1 MAVIGIDLGTTNSLA
16 ACWKDGKL
24 ELIPNEGKDVL
35 FPSAVG
41 YVEGEGFLVGAAAK
55 ERLLTHPEDTVAS
68 FKCFM
73 GTAKEYRLGGRMY
86 TPMELS
92 AMVLERLKR
101 NAERVLQEE
110 IEEAIVTV
118 PAYFND
124 RQRSDTKKAAQ
135 VAGLKVERLIN
146 EPSAAALAY
155 RMAVGQEDRTLIVFD
170 FGGGTLDL
178 SYVECFDNVIEI
190 VAVAGDNHL
199 GGDDIDRAIQS
210 YFCRE
215 NGLAEAEL
223 APEDRARIRHL
234 AEQAKCAISAPGQ
247 ADMELI
253 VGGKVCRA
261 QLTEDILFELCMPLF
276 GKMKELFLH
285 LLEDADSRVSQID
298 DLVMVGGSSRLGVV
312 RRFLSELLGK
322 EPVVLDETDR
332 VVALGAGIYAGIR
345 RRGEEIRD
353 MLLTDVCPF
362 TLGIGV
368 RNRSGQDKNVLSPM
382 IERNSTLPASCKNRF
397 VTTSDY
403 QSEIL
408 VKIYQG
414 EEYYVDDNVYLGEV
428 AIEVALKPAGQ
439 AWVDVRFTYD
449 INGILHV
456 SVENEMGER
465 RQILLANQTLSAEEL
480 ERYTKEL
487 EKIMLPPIEQPKNR
501 EMLDR
506 FLEYFENSTGERRE
520 QIGAMIGHITRGLCS
535 GRKKTVR
542 SAQEIAGSW
551 LAILEENQDTREKR
565 LFDGKA
571 SYDWEDEEDYPVD
584 GDAGQGGEEENRAD
598 GDAGPGG
605 EEENRADG
613 DAGPGGEEEN
623 RADGDAGQGG
633 EEENR
638 ADGDAGPGGE
648 EENRVDGDAGP
659 GGEED
664 YPADGDAGR
673 FCEEEEHDDE
683 E

>member
-1 MAVIGIDLGTTNSLA
+1 MAIIGIDLGTTNSLA
-16 ACWKDGKL
+16 AYWRDGRL
-24 ELIPNEGKDVL
+24 ELIPGEDGNVL

-41 YVEGEGFLVGAAAK
+41 YVEGEGFLVGAVAK
-55 ERLLTHPEDTVAS
+55 ERLLTHPDDTVAS

-73 GTAKEYRLGGRMY
+73 GTAKEYSLGGRMY

-92 AMVLERLKR
+92 AMVLERLRR
-101 NAERVLQEE
+101 NAQRVLQEE

-155 RMAVGQEDRTLIVFD
+155 RMASGEEDRTLIVFD

-178 SYVECFDNVIEI
+178 SYVECFENVIEI

-210 YFCRE
+210 YFCKE
-215 NGLAEAEL
+215 NGLVEERLPLEEL
-223 APEDRARIRHL
+223 ARIRHL
-234 AEQAKCAISAPGQ
+234 AEQSKCALSSAGQ
-247 ADMELI
+247 ADMELT
-253 VGGKVCRA
+253 VGGKAGRA
-261 QLTEDILFELCMPLF
+261 TLTEDILFELCMPLF
-276 GKMKELFLH
+276 GRMKELFLH
-285 LLEDADSRVSQID
+285 LLEDADSRVSRID

-368 RNRSGQDKNVLSPM
+368 RNRSGQDRNILSPM
-382 IERNSTLPASCKNRF
+382 IERNSTLPASVKNRF
-397 VTTSDY
+397 VTTGDY
-403 QSEIL
+403 QREIL

-414 EEYYVDDNVYLGEV
+414 EEYYVDDNVCLGEV
-428 AIEVALKPAGQ
+428 NIEVALKPAGQ
-439 AWVDVRFTYD
+439 AWVDVQFTYD

-465 RQILLANQTLSAEEL
+465 RRILLANQALSPEEL
-480 ERYTKEL
+480 ERYAKEM
-487 EKIMLPPIEQPKNR
+487 EKIMLPPIEQPENQ
-501 EMLDR
+501 ETLAR
-506 FLEYFENSTGERRE
+506 FLAYFEESTGEQRE
-520 QIGAMIGHITRGLCS
+520 RIGAMIGSITRGLCS
-535 GRKKTVR
+535 GRMKTVR
-542 SAQEIAGSW
+542 NAQETARAW
-551 LAILEENQDTREKR
+551 LAMLEESQETKEER
-565 LFDGKA
+565 LFDGRT
-571 SYDWEDEEDYPVD
+571 SYEWY
-584 GDAGQGGEEENRAD
+584 
-598 GDAGPGG
+598 
-605 EEENRADG
+605 
-613 DAGPGGEEEN
+613 
-623 RADGDAGQGG
+623 
-633 EEENR
+633 
-638 ADGDAGPGGE
+638 
-648 EENRVDGDAGP
+648 
-659 GGEED
+659 GEED
-664 YPADGDAGR
+664 ECWDDGETGWGG
-673 FCEEEEHDDE
+673 EG
-683 E
+683 

>member
-1 MAVIGIDLGTTNSLA
+1 MAIIGIDLGTTNSLA
-16 ACWKDGKL
+16 ACWKDGSL
-24 ELIPNEGKDVL
+24 ELIPNENGEVL

-41 YVEGEGFLVGAAAK
+41 YVEGEGFLVGTAAK
-55 ERLLTHPEDTVAS
+55 ERLLTHPGDTVAS

-73 GTAKEYRLGGRMY
+73 GTAKEYRLGGRTY

-92 AMVLERLKR
+92 AMVLERLRR

-124 RQRSDTKKAAQ
+124 KQRSDTKKAAQ

-155 RMAVGQEDRTLIVFD
+155 RMAAGEEDRTLIVFD

-199 GGDDIDRAIQS
+199 GGDDIDKAIQA

-215 NGLAEAEL
+215 NGLAEEKLTLEEL
-223 APEDRARIRHL
+223 AGIRHL
-234 AEQAKCAISAPGQ
+234 AEQSKCALSATGQ
-247 ADMELI
+247 VDMELE
-253 VGGKVCRA
+253 VGGRVCRA
-261 QLTEDILFELCMPLF
+261 RLTEDVLFELCMPLF

-312 RRFLSELLGK
+312 RRFLAELLGK

-362 TLGIGV
+362 TLGIGIW
-368 RNRSGQDKNVLSPM
+368 NRSGQDRNVLSPM
-382 IERNSTLPASCKNRF
+382 IERNSTLPASVKNRF
-397 VTTSDY
+397 ITTSDY
-403 QSEIL
+403 QREIL

-439 AWVDVRFTYD
+439 AWVDVQFTYD

-456 SVENEMGER
+456 TVENEMGER
-465 RQILLANQTLSAEEL
+465 RQILLANQALSPEEL
-480 ERYTKEL
+480 ERYAKEM
-487 EKIMLPPIEQPKNR
+487 EKIMLPPIEQPENQK
-501 EMLDR
+501 MLAR

-520 QIGAMIGHITRGLCS
+520 RIGAMIGRITQGLCS
-535 GRKKTVR
+535 GRKKAVR
-542 SAQEIAGSW
+542 NAQEAARQW
-551 LAILEENQDTREKR
+551 LSMLEKSQETKEER
-565 LFDGKA
+565 LFDGRDF
-571 SYDWEDEEDYPVD
+571 YDWDEEDAAWD
-584 GDAGQGGEEENRAD
+584 GDEVSQEDGEAARDSGEESQDRR
-598 GDAGPGG
+598 G
-605 EEENRADG
+605 EEWHREEMKQEDG
-613 DAGPGGEEEN
+613 ERE
-623 RADGDAGQGG
+623 QGNG
-633 EEENR
+633 K
-638 ADGDAGPGGE
+638 
-648 EENRVDGDAGP
+648 
-659 GGEED
+659 
-664 YPADGDAGR
+664 
-673 FCEEEEHDDE
+673 
-683 E
+683 

>member
-1 MAVIGIDLGTTNSLA
+1 MAIIGIDLGTTNSLA
-16 ACWKDGKL
+16 ACWREGRL
-24 ELIPNEGKDVL
+24 ELIPGADGEVL

-55 ERLLTHPEDTVAS
+55 ERLLTHPDDTVAS

-73 GTAKEYRLGGRMY
+73 GTAKEYSLGGRKY

-155 RMAVGQEDRTLIVFD
+155 RMAAGEEDRTLIVFD

-178 SYVECFDNVIEI
+178 SYVECFENVIEI

-215 NGLAEAEL
+215 NGLAEEQLPLEEL
-223 APEDRARIRHL
+223 AGIRHL
-234 AEQAKCAISAPGQ
+234 AEQSKCALTSGGHV
-247 ADMELI
+247 DMELT
-253 VGGKVCRA
+253 VGGKACRA
-261 QLTEDILFELCMPLF
+261 ALTEDILFELCMPLF
-276 GKMKELFLH
+276 GKMKQLFLH
-285 LLEDADSRVSQID
+285 LLEDADSRVSRID

-312 RRFLSELLGK
+312 KRFLSELLGK

-368 RNRSGQDKNVLSPM
+368 WNRSGQDKNVLSPM

-403 QSEIL
+403 QREIL

-428 AIEVALKPAGQ
+428 NIEVALKPAGQ
-439 AWVDVRFTYD
+439 AWVDVQFTYD

-456 SVENEMGER
+456 AVENEMGER
-465 RQILLANQTLSAEEL
+465 RQILLANQALSEEEL
-480 ERYTKEL
+480 ERYTKEM
-487 EKIMLPPIEQPKNR
+487 EKIMLPPIEQPENR
-501 EMLDR
+501 EMLAR
-506 FLEYFENSTGERRE
+506 FLEYFEESTGERRE
-520 QIGAMIGHITRGLCS
+520 RIGAMIGSITQGLCS
-535 GRKKTVR
+535 GRKKAVR
-542 SAQEIAGSW
+542 NVQETARSW
-551 LAILEENQDTREKR
+551 LSMLEESRETKEER
-565 LFDGKA
+565 LFDGRA
-571 SYDWEDEEDYPVD
+571 SYDWYEEEGWDDEDERRDD
-584 GDAGQGGEEENRAD
+584 GDEGWGREDESRD
-598 GDAGPGG
+598 D
-605 EEENRADG
+605 R
-613 DAGPGGEEEN
+613 
-623 RADGDAGQGG
+623 
-633 EEENR
+633 
-638 ADGDAGPGGE
+638 
-648 EENRVDGDAGP
+648 
-659 GGEED
+659 EED
-664 YPADGDAGR
+664 CDNR
-673 FCEEEEHDDE
+673 E
-683 E
+683 

>member
-1 MAVIGIDLGTTNSLA
+1 MAIIGIDLGTTNSLA
-16 ACWKDGKL
+16 ACWRDGRP
-24 ELIPNEGKDVL
+24 ELIPCEDGEVL

-41 YVEGEGFLVGAAAK
+41 YVGGEGFLAGAAAK
-55 ERLLTHPEDTVAS
+55 ERLLTHPSDTVGS

-73 GTAKEYRLGGRMY
+73 GTAKEYRLGGRTY

-101 NAERVLQEE
+101 NAQRLLQEE

-124 RQRSDTKKAAQ
+124 KQRSDTKKAAQ

-155 RMAVGQEDRTLIVFD
+155 RMAMGEEDRTLIIFD

-190 VAVAGDNHL
+190 IAVAGDNHL

-215 NGLAEAEL
+215 NALAEEALPLEAL
-223 APEDRARIRHL
+223 ARIRHL
-234 AEQAKCAISAPGQ
+234 AEQSKRALSAGGH
-247 ADMELI
+247 ADMELN
-253 VGGKVCRA
+253 VEGRTCRA
-261 QLTEDILFELCMPLF
+261 RLTEDILFELCMPLF
-276 GKMKELFLH
+276 EKMKQLFLH

-312 RRFLSELLGK
+312 RRFLAELLGK
-322 EPVVLDETDR
+322 EPVVLDQTDR

-382 IERNSTLPASCKNRF
+382 IERNSTLPASCRNRF

-403 QSEIL
+403 QREIL

-439 AWVDVRFTYD
+439 AWVDVQFTYD

-465 RQILLANQTLSAEEL
+465 RQILLANQALTAEEL
-480 ERYTKEL
+480 ERYTKEM
-487 EKIMLPPIEQPKNR
+487 EKIMLPPIEQPANR
-501 EMLDR
+501 EMLAR
-506 FLEYFENSTGERRE
+506 FLAYFENSTGERRE
-520 QIGAMIGHITRGLCS
+520 RIGAMIGYVTRGLCS
-535 GRKKTVR
+535 GRKKAVR
-542 SAQEIAGSW
+542 NAQENAGAW
-551 LAILEENQDTREKR
+551 LNMLEEAQETKEER
-565 LFDGKA
+565 LFDGRA
-571 SYDWEDEEDYPVD
+571 FESWEEEDEDWGDGEESRDSEGEEQDDRVEDWNSRKED
-584 GDAGQGGEEENRAD
+584 RGKGEEED
-598 GDAGPGG
+598 GD
-605 EEENRADG
+605 EE
-613 DAGPGGEEEN
+613 
-623 RADGDAGQGG
+623 
-633 EEENR
+633 
-638 ADGDAGPGGE
+638 
-648 EENRVDGDAGP
+648 
-659 GGEED
+659 
-664 YPADGDAGR
+664 
-673 FCEEEEHDDE
+673 
-683 E
+683 

>member
-1 MAVIGIDLGTTNSLA
+1 MAIIGIDLGTTNSLA
-16 ACWKDGKL
+16 ACWKDGSL
-24 ELIPNEGKDVL
+24 ELIPNENGEVL

-41 YVEGEGFLVGAAAK
+41 YVEGEGFLVGTAAK
-55 ERLLTHPEDTVAS
+55 ERLLTHPGDTVAS

-73 GTAKEYRLGGRMY
+73 GTAKEYRLGGRTY

-92 AMVLERLKR
+92 AMVLERLRR

-124 RQRSDTKKAAQ
+124 KQRSDTKKAAQ

-155 RMAVGQEDRTLIVFD
+155 RMAAGEEDRTLIVFD

-199 GGDDIDRAIQS
+199 GGDDIDKAIQA

-215 NGLAEAEL
+215 NGLAEEKLTLEEL
-223 APEDRARIRHL
+223 AGIRHL
-234 AEQAKCAISAPGQ
+234 AEQSKCALSATGQ
-247 ADMELI
+247 VDMELE
-253 VGGKVCRA
+253 VGGRVCRA
-261 QLTEDILFELCMPLF
+261 RLTEDVLFELCMPLF

-285 LLEDADSRVSQID
+285 LLEDADSRVSQVD

-362 TLGIGV
+362 TLGIGIW
-368 RNRSGQDKNVLSPM
+368 NRSGQDRNILSPM
-382 IERNSTLPASCKNRF
+382 IERNSTLPASVKNRF
-397 VTTSDY
+397 ITTSDY
-403 QSEIL
+403 QREIL

-414 EEYYVDDNVYLGEV
+414 EEYYVDDNAYLGEV

-439 AWVDVRFTYD
+439 AWVDVQFTYD

-465 RQILLANQTLSAEEL
+465 RQIFLANQALSPEEL
-480 ERYTKEL
+480 ERYAKEM
-487 EKIMLPPIEQPKNR
+487 EKIMLPPIEQPENQK
-501 EMLDR
+501 MLAR

-520 QIGAMIGHITRGLCS
+520 QIGAMIGYVTRGLCS
-535 GRKKTVR
+535 GRKKAVR
-542 SAQEIAGSW
+542 NAQEVARQW
-551 LAILEENQDTREKR
+551 LSMLEESQETKEER
-565 LFDGKA
+565 LFDGRDF
-571 SYDWEDEEDYPVD
+571 YGWDEETDWDEGEENWNREEVEEAHEDEREERRGSKESKQDVEKEGRDDREVKQGDREVKQGDREKD
-584 GDAGQGGEEENRAD
+584 GDDREVKQDDREENRDGEEVNRAD
-598 GDAGPGG
+598 G
-605 EEENRADG
+605 ERE
-613 DAGPGGEEEN
+613 
-623 RADGDAGQGG
+623 QGNG
-633 EEENR
+633 K
-638 ADGDAGPGGE
+638 
-648 EENRVDGDAGP
+648 
-659 GGEED
+659 
-664 YPADGDAGR
+664 
-673 FCEEEEHDDE
+673 
-683 E
+683 

>member
-1 MAVIGIDLGTTNSLA
+1 MAIIGIDLGTTNSLA
-16 ACWKDGKL
+16 ACWKDGSL
-24 ELIPNEGKDVL
+24 ELIPNENGEVL

-41 YVEGEGFLVGAAAK
+41 YVEGEGFLVGTAAK
-55 ERLLTHPEDTVAS
+55 ERLLTHPGDTVAS

-73 GTAKEYRLGGRMY
+73 GTAKEYRLGGRTY

-92 AMVLERLKR
+92 AMVLERLRR

-124 RQRSDTKKAAQ
+124 KQRSDTKKAAQ

-155 RMAVGQEDRTLIVFD
+155 RMAAGEEDRTLIVFD

-199 GGDDIDRAIQS
+199 GGDDIDKAIQA

-215 NGLAEAEL
+215 NGLAEEKLTLEEL
-223 APEDRARIRHL
+223 AGIRHL
-234 AEQAKCAISAPGQ
+234 AEQSKCALSATGQ
-247 ADMELI
+247 VDMELE
-253 VGGKVCRA
+253 VGGRVCRA
-261 QLTEDILFELCMPLF
+261 RLTEDVLFELCMPLF

-312 RRFLSELLGK
+312 RRFLAELLGK

-362 TLGIGV
+362 TLGIGIW
-368 RNRSGQDKNVLSPM
+368 NRSGQDRNVLSPM
-382 IERNSTLPASCKNRF
+382 IERNSTLPASVKNRF
-397 VTTSDY
+397 ITTSDY
-403 QSEIL
+403 QREIL

-439 AWVDVRFTYD
+439 AWVDVQFTYD

-465 RQILLANQTLSAEEL
+465 RQILLANQALSPEEL
-480 ERYTKEL
+480 ERYAKEM
-487 EKIMLPPIEQPKNR
+487 EKIMLPPIEQPENQK
-501 EMLDR
+501 MLAR

-520 QIGAMIGHITRGLCS
+520 RIGAMIGRITQGLCS
-535 GRKKTVR
+535 GRKKAVR
-542 SAQEIAGSW
+542 NAQEAARQW
-551 LAILEENQDTREKR
+551 LSMLEKSQETKEER
-565 LFDGKA
+565 LFDGRDF
-571 SYDWEDEEDYPVD
+571 YDWDEEDAAWD
-584 GDAGQGGEEENRAD
+584 GDEVSQEDGEAAHGSDEVSQEDGEAARDSGEESQDRR
-598 GDAGPGG
+598 G
-605 EEENRADG
+605 EEWHREEMKQEDG
-613 DAGPGGEEEN
+613 ERE
-623 RADGDAGQGG
+623 QGNG
-633 EEENR
+633 K
-638 ADGDAGPGGE
+638 
-648 EENRVDGDAGP
+648 
-659 GGEED
+659 
-664 YPADGDAGR
+664 
-673 FCEEEEHDDE
+673 
-683 E
+683 

>member
-1 MAVIGIDLGTTNSLA
+1 MAIIGIDLGTTNSLA
-16 ACWKDGKL
+16 ACWRDGRL
-24 ELIPNEGKDVL
+24 ELIPGEDGNVL

-55 ERLLTHPEDTVAS
+55 ERLLTNPGDTVAS

-73 GTAKEYRLGGRMY
+73 GTAKEYRLGSRMY

-110 IEEAIVTV
+110 VEEAIVTV

-124 RQRSDTKKAAQ
+124 KQRSDTKKAAQ
-135 VAGLKVERLIN
+135 VAGLRVERLIN

-155 RMAVGQEDRTLIVFD
+155 RMAVGEEDRTLIVFD

-210 YFCRE
+210 HFCKV
-215 NGLAEAEL
+215 NGLVEEKLSLEEL
-223 APEDRARIRHL
+223 ARIRNL
-234 AEQAKCAISAPGQ
+234 ADHSNRAQTPTGQ
-247 ADMELI
+247 ADMGLT
-253 VGGKVCRA
+253 VGGRVCRA
-261 QLTEDILFELCMPLF
+261 QLNEDILFEICMPLF
-276 GKMKELFLH
+276 GKMKQLFLH

-312 RRFLSELLGK
+312 KRFLSELLGK

-362 TLGIGV
+362 TLGIGI
-368 RNRSGQDKNVLSPM
+368 RNRSGQDKNILSPM
-382 IERNSTLPASCKNRF
+382 IERNSTLPASCRNRF

-403 QSEIL
+403 QREIL

-439 AWVDVRFTYD
+439 AWVDVQFTYD

-465 RQILLANQTLSAEEL
+465 RQILLANQALSEEEL
-480 ERYTKEL
+480 ERYSKEL
-487 EKIMLPPIEQPKNR
+487 EKIMRPPMEQPENQ
-501 EMLDR
+501 EMLAR
-506 FLEYFENSTGERRE
+506 FLAYFENSTGERRE
-520 QIGAMIGHITRGLCS
+520 HIGAMIDYITQGLCS

-542 SAQEIAGSW
+542 NAIENARAW
-551 LAILEENQDTREKR
+551 LAMLEETQDTREER
-565 LFDGKA
+565 LFDGRDF
-571 SYDWEDEEDYPVD
+571 YDWE
-584 GDAGQGGEEENRAD
+584 
-598 GDAGPGG
+598 
-605 EEENRADG
+605 
-613 DAGPGGEEEN
+613 
-623 RADGDAGQGG
+623 
-633 EEENR
+633 
-638 ADGDAGPGGE
+638 
-648 EENRVDGDAGP
+648 
-659 GGEED
+659 
-664 YPADGDAGR
+664 
-673 FCEEEEHDDE
+673 EEEEDQEDGEASRSGLEEEQEENDDVR
-683 E
+683 

>member
-1 MAVIGIDLGTTNSLA
+1 MAIIGIDLGTTNSLA
-16 ACWKDGKL
+16 ACWRDGRL
-24 ELIPNEGKDVL
+24 ELIPCEDGEVL

-41 YVEGEGFLVGAAAK
+41 YVDGEGFLVGAAAK
-55 ERLLTHPEDTVAS
+55 ERLLTHPSDTVAS

-73 GTAKEYRLGGRMY
+73 GTAKEYRLGGRTY

-101 NAERVLQEE
+101 NAQRLLQEE

-124 RQRSDTKKAAQ
+124 KQRSDTKKAAQ

-155 RMAVGQEDRTLIVFD
+155 RMAMGEEDRTLIIFD

-215 NGLAEAEL
+215 NALAEEALPLEAL
-223 APEDRARIRHL
+223 ARIRHL
-234 AEQAKCAISAPGQ
+234 AEQSKRALSAGGH
-247 ADMELI
+247 ADMELT
-253 VGGKVCRA
+253 VEGRTCRA
-261 QLTEDILFELCMPLF
+261 RLTEDILFELCMPLF
-276 GKMKELFLH
+276 EKMKQLFLH

-312 RRFLSELLGK
+312 RRFLAELLGK
-322 EPVVLDETDR
+322 EPVVLDQTDR

-382 IERNSTLPASCKNRF
+382 IERNSTLPASCRNRF

-403 QSEIL
+403 QREIL

-439 AWVDVRFTYD
+439 AWVDVQFTYD
-449 INGILHV
+449 INGILHL

-465 RQILLANQTLSAEEL
+465 RQILLANQALTAEEL
-480 ERYTKEL
+480 ERYTKEM
-487 EKIMLPPIEQPKNR
+487 EKIMLPPIEQPANR
-501 EMLDR
+501 EMLAR
-506 FLEYFENSTGERRE
+506 FLAYFENSTGERRE
-520 QIGAMIGHITRGLCS
+520 RIGAMIGYVTRGLCS
-535 GRKKTVR
+535 GRKKAVR
-542 SAQEIAGSW
+542 NAQENARVW
-551 LAILEENQDTREKR
+551 LNMLEEAQETKEER
-565 LFDGKA
+565 LFDGRA
-571 SYDWEDEEDYPVD
+571 FESWEEEDEDWGDGEESRDSEGEEQDDRVEDWNSRKENRGEGGEGD
-584 GDAGQGGEEENRAD
+584 GDEE
-598 GDAGPGG
+598 
-605 EEENRADG
+605 
-613 DAGPGGEEEN
+613 
-623 RADGDAGQGG
+623 
-633 EEENR
+633 
-638 ADGDAGPGGE
+638 
-648 EENRVDGDAGP
+648 
-659 GGEED
+659 
-664 YPADGDAGR
+664 
-673 FCEEEEHDDE
+673 
-683 E
+683 

>member
-1 MAVIGIDLGTTNSLA
+1 MAIIGIDLGTTNSLA
-16 ACWKDGKL
+16 ACWKDGSL
-24 ELIPNEGKDVL
+24 ELIPNENGEVL

-41 YVEGEGFLVGAAAK
+41 YVEGEGFLVGTAAK
-55 ERLLTHPEDTVAS
+55 ERLLTHPGDTVAS

-73 GTAKEYRLGGRMY
+73 GTAKEYRLGGRTY

-92 AMVLERLKR
+92 AMVLERLRR

-124 RQRSDTKKAAQ
+124 KQRSDTKKAAQ

-155 RMAVGQEDRTLIVFD
+155 RMAAGEEDRTLIVFD

-199 GGDDIDRAIQS
+199 GGDDIDKAIQA

-215 NGLAEAEL
+215 NGLAEEKLTLEEL
-223 APEDRARIRHL
+223 AGIRHL
-234 AEQAKCAISAPGQ
+234 AEQSKCALSATGQ
-247 ADMELI
+247 VDMELE
-253 VGGKVCRA
+253 VGGRVCRA
-261 QLTEDILFELCMPLF
+261 RLTEDVLFELCMPLF

-285 LLEDADSRVSQID
+285 LLEDADSRVSQVD

-362 TLGIGV
+362 TLGIGIW
-368 RNRSGQDKNVLSPM
+368 NRSGQDRNILSPM
-382 IERNSTLPASCKNRF
+382 IERNSTLPASVKNRF
-397 VTTSDY
+397 ITTSDY
-403 QSEIL
+403 QREIL

-414 EEYYVDDNVYLGEV
+414 EEYYVDDNAYLGEV

-439 AWVDVRFTYD
+439 AWVDVQFTYD

-465 RQILLANQTLSAEEL
+465 RQIFLANQALSPEEL
-480 ERYTKEL
+480 ERYAKEM
-487 EKIMLPPIEQPKNR
+487 EKIMLPPIEQPENQK
-501 EMLDR
+501 MLAR

-520 QIGAMIGHITRGLCS
+520 QIGAMIGYVTRGLCS
-535 GRKKTVR
+535 GRKKAVR
-542 SAQEIAGSW
+542 NAQEVARQW
-551 LAILEENQDTREKR
+551 LSMLEESQETKEER
-565 LFDGKA
+565 LFDGRDF
-571 SYDWEDEEDYPVD
+571 YGWDEETDWDEGEENWNREEVEEAHEDEREERRGSKESKQDVEKEGRDDREVKQGDREKD
-584 GDAGQGGEEENRAD
+584 GDDREVKQDDREENRDGEEVNRAD
-598 GDAGPGG
+598 G
-605 EEENRADG
+605 ERE
-613 DAGPGGEEEN
+613 
-623 RADGDAGQGG
+623 QGNG
-633 EEENR
+633 K
-638 ADGDAGPGGE
+638 
-648 EENRVDGDAGP
+648 
-659 GGEED
+659 
-664 YPADGDAGR
+664 
-673 FCEEEEHDDE
+673 
-683 E
+683 

>member
-1 MAVIGIDLGTTNSLA
+1 MAIIGIDLGTTNSLA
-16 ACWKDGKL
+16 ACWRDGRP
-24 ELIPNEGKDVL
+24 ELIPCEDGEVL

-41 YVEGEGFLVGAAAK
+41 YVGGEGFLAGAAAK
-55 ERLLTHPEDTVAS
+55 ERLLTHPSDTVGS

-73 GTAKEYRLGGRMY
+73 GTAKEYRLGGRTY

-101 NAERVLQEE
+101 NAQRLLQEE

-124 RQRSDTKKAAQ
+124 KQRSDTKKAAQ

-155 RMAVGQEDRTLIVFD
+155 RMAMGEEDRTLIIFD

-190 VAVAGDNHL
+190 IAVAGDNHL

-215 NGLAEAEL
+215 NALAEEALPLEAL
-223 APEDRARIRHL
+223 ARIRHL
-234 AEQAKCAISAPGQ
+234 AEQSKRALSAGGH
-247 ADMELI
+247 ADMELN
-253 VGGKVCRA
+253 VEGRTCRA
-261 QLTEDILFELCMPLF
+261 RLTEDILFELCMPLF
-276 GKMKELFLH
+276 EKMKQLFLH

-312 RRFLSELLGK
+312 RRFLAELLGK
-322 EPVVLDETDR
+322 EPVVLDQTDR

-382 IERNSTLPASCKNRF
+382 IERNSTLPASCRNRF

-403 QSEIL
+403 QREIL

-439 AWVDVRFTYD
+439 AWVDVQFTYD

-465 RQILLANQTLSAEEL
+465 RQILLANQALTAEEL
-480 ERYTKEL
+480 ERYTQEM
-487 EKIMLPPIEQPKNR
+487 EKIMLPPIEQPANR
-501 EMLDR
+501 EMLAR
-506 FLEYFENSTGERRE
+506 FLAYFENSTGERRE
-520 QIGAMIGHITRGLCS
+520 RIGAMIGYVTRGLCS
-535 GRKKTVR
+535 GRKKAVR
-542 SAQEIAGSW
+542 NAQENAGAW
-551 LAILEENQDTREKR
+551 LNMLEEAQETKEER
-565 LFDGKA
+565 LFDGRA
-571 SYDWEDEEDYPVD
+571 FESWEEEDEDWGDGEESRDSEGEEQDDRVEDWNSRKED
-584 GDAGQGGEEENRAD
+584 RGKGEEED
-598 GDAGPGG
+598 GD
-605 EEENRADG
+605 EE
-613 DAGPGGEEEN
+613 
-623 RADGDAGQGG
+623 
-633 EEENR
+633 
-638 ADGDAGPGGE
+638 
-648 EENRVDGDAGP
+648 
-659 GGEED
+659 
-664 YPADGDAGR
+664 
-673 FCEEEEHDDE
+673 
-683 E
+683 

>member
-1 MAVIGIDLGTTNSLA
+1 MAIIGIDLGTTNSLA
-16 ACWKDGKL
+16 ACWRDGRL
-24 ELIPNEGKDVL
+24 ELIPGEDGNVL

-55 ERLLTHPEDTVAS
+55 ERLLTNPGDTVAS

-73 GTAKEYRLGGRMY
+73 GTAKEYRLGSRMY

-110 IEEAIVTV
+110 VEEAIVTV

-124 RQRSDTKKAAQ
+124 KQRSDTKKAAQ
-135 VAGLKVERLIN
+135 VAGLRVERLIN

-155 RMAVGQEDRTLIVFD
+155 RMAVGEEDRTLIVFD

-210 YFCRE
+210 HFCKV
-215 NGLAEAEL
+215 NGLVEEKLSLEEL
-223 APEDRARIRHL
+223 ARIRNL
-234 AEQAKCAISAPGQ
+234 AEQSKCALSASGQ
-247 ADMELI
+247 ADMGLT
-253 VGGKVCRA
+253 VGGRVCRA
-261 QLTEDILFELCMPLF
+261 QLNEDILFEICMPLF
-276 GKMKELFLH
+276 GKMKQLFLH

-312 RRFLSELLGK
+312 KRFLSELLGK

-362 TLGIGV
+362 TLGIGI
-368 RNRSGQDKNVLSPM
+368 RNRSGQDKNILSPM
-382 IERNSTLPASCKNRF
+382 IESNSTLPASCRNRF

-403 QSEIL
+403 QREIL

-439 AWVDVRFTYD
+439 AWVDVQFTYD

-465 RQILLANQTLSAEEL
+465 RQILLANQALSEEEL
-480 ERYTKEL
+480 ERYSKEL
-487 EKIMLPPIEQPKNR
+487 EKIMRPPMEQPENQ
-501 EMLDR
+501 EMLAR
-506 FLEYFENSTGERRE
+506 FLAYFENSTGERRE
-520 QIGAMIGHITRGLCS
+520 HIGAMIDYITQGLCS

-542 SAQEIAGSW
+542 NAIENARAW
-551 LAILEENQDTREKR
+551 LAMLEETQDTREER
-565 LFDGKA
+565 LFDGRDF
-571 SYDWEDEEDYPVD
+571 YDWE
-584 GDAGQGGEEENRAD
+584 
-598 GDAGPGG
+598 
-605 EEENRADG
+605 
-613 DAGPGGEEEN
+613 
-623 RADGDAGQGG
+623 
-633 EEENR
+633 
-638 ADGDAGPGGE
+638 
-648 EENRVDGDAGP
+648 
-659 GGEED
+659 
-664 YPADGDAGR
+664 
-673 FCEEEEHDDE
+673 EEEEDQEDGEASRSGLEEEQEENDDAR
-683 E
+683 